1 MMHCQNKPNLLKT
14 EIRESIALSIPLATS
29 QLAQSAT
36 GFVDT
41 VMMGWMGPNTLA
53 AGGLAA
59 ALFMGLWVG
68 CLGLTNG
75 VTALTAE
82 AYGSQNIDRIQKIT
96 AQGIILAFLIALP
109 GMALLTQAGALMQFS
124 GQSVEI
130 GRNAQIYLSS
140 IAIGFF
146 PSIAFVVLRGVVSSM
161 NAPRITMVIAIV
173 GLGLNAVGNYILG
186 FGKLGFP
193 VMGLSG
199 LAIATAMTHWFM
211 FISILLYMRFSP
223 KLRGFRLLSQFP
235 QIDQSLLWK
244 LFKLGL
250 PIGIAFTA
258 EVGLFTVTTV
268 LMGRL
273 GVSVLAAHQIVFQ
286 TIAMIFMLPLGVS
299 YATTIR
305 VGQWLGKNDSP
316 GVRRSAFVG
325 MAIGGGIMAISAL
338 GLVVFP
344 KVVIGLYVDLSIPAN
359 QALVPI
365 ATSML
370 TVAAIAQILDGVQT
384 TVAGALRGLQDTTVP
399 MVLSFI
405 AFWTVG
411 LSSGYWLGFGLGWGG
426 TGLWMGQ
433 SIGITVASIL
443 FVGRFLWLLKK
454 REVGL
459 KNGELRM

>member
-124 GQSVEI
+124 GQSLEI

-161 NAPRITMVIAIV
+161 NE
-173 GLGLNAVGNYILG
+173 
-186 FGKLGFP
+186 
-193 VMGLSG
+193 
-199 LAIATAMTHWFM
+199 
-211 FISILLYMRFSP
+211 
-223 KLRGFRLLSQFP
+223 
-235 QIDQSLLWK
+235 
-244 LFKLGL
+244 
-250 PIGIAFTA
+250 IG
-258 EVGLFTVTTV
+258 
-268 LMGRL
+268 R
-273 GVSVLAAHQIVFQ
+273 AHV
-286 TIAMIFMLPLGVS
+286 
-299 YATTIR
+299 
-305 VGQWLGKNDSP
+305 
-316 GVRRSAFVG
+316 
-325 MAIGGGIMAISAL
+325 
-338 GLVVFP
+338 
-344 KVVIGLYVDLSIPAN
+344 
-359 QALVPI
+359 
-365 ATSML
+365 
-370 TVAAIAQILDGVQT
+370 
-384 TVAGALRGLQDTTVP
+384 
-399 MVLSFI
+399 
-405 AFWTVG
+405 
-411 LSSGYWLGFGLGWGG
+411 
-426 TGLWMGQ
+426 
-433 SIGITVASIL
+433 
-443 FVGRFLWLLKK
+443 
-454 REVGL
+454 
-459 KNGELRM
+459 